1 VFHYDDTITPRP
13 FAAHA
18 LLKVTS
24 LCDVIL
30 RYRICEASPTSTCL
44 CIVVRPD
51 VEEIAAVGASLP
63 LMRVT
68 WGLGYI

>member
-1 VFHYDDTITPRP
+1 
-13 FAAHA
+13 
-18 LLKVTS
+18 
-24 LCDVIL
+24 
-30 RYRICEASPTSTCL
+30 
-44 CIVVRPD
+44 VRPD